1 MIMMEMNFK
10 YITPAVEVIE
20 IAAEGVLCESGTE
33 SLTEK
38 EGIW

>member
-1 MIMMEMNFK
+1 MIMMEMTYK
-10 YITPAVEVIE
+10 YNTPAIEVIE
-20 IAAEGVLCESGTE
+20 IAVEGVLCESGTE